1 MSQYQ
6 QGESIYTLI
15 PEPLRQEER
24 APMHRSKYP
33 HDTPP
38 TGSTFG
44 ASTAAQILA
53 TNVAGNYEP
62 QNLVHPHKLTGGSL
76 GPKSVHSSDTTKFL
90 KRKQKNG
97 SLPSPQAFR
106 YGDKRKPAVVK
117 RTEAP
122 SLKPR
127 QSKNYIAE
135 NAVSNITAEP
145 KVPESREIRYV
156 TKPEYGKKPAYLEA
170 VKQEISA
177 EKDYIREIVQ
187 KEREE
192 QMRSQPKMRLLPEE
206 ERERLLTNLKRK
218 WEVVN
223 KQYQE
228 MTHIVAL
235 DTIGKVRR
243 KEEYETQLQQ
253 IEKSIE
259 KLSKKYVFVHDEA
272 SQ

>member
-1 MSQYQ
+1 MAGHS
-6 QGESIYTLI
+6 ESIYSLI
-15 PEPLRQEER
+15 PQPLPREEKL
-24 APMHRSKYP
+24 PMHRSKYP

-44 ASTAAQILA
+44 ATTAAQIMA
-53 TNVAGNYEP
+53 TNVAGGFQP
-62 QNLVHPHKLTGGSL
+62 QKLSHPHKSAGAHL
-76 GPKSVHSSDTTKFL
+76 GPKASHVSDPSKFTR
-90 KRKQKNG
+90 RKQGSTG
-97 SLPSPQAFR
+97 SLPNPEAFR
-106 YGDKRKPAVVK
+106 YNDRRKPAVVK
-117 RTEAP
+117 KGEAP

-127 QSKNYIAE
+127 VNKNYLAE
-135 NAVSNITAEP
+135 NALAAITAEP
-145 KVPESREIRYV
+145 KQPESKDVRYV
-156 TKPEYGKKPAYLEA
+156 TKPEYGKTPSYLEA
-170 VKQEISA
+170 VKQEINN
-177 EKDYIREIVQ
+177 EKEYIREIVQ

-206 ERERLLTNLKRK
+206 ERERLLANLKRK

-259 KLSKKYVFVHDEA
+259 KLSKKYVFVHDEG
-272 SQ
+272 QF